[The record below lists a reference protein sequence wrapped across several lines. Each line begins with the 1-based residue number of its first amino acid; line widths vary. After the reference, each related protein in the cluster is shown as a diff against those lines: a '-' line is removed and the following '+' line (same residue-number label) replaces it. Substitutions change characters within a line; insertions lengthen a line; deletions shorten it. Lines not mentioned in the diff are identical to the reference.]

1 MFILNRERE
10 NRHNMVKNQ
19 AYLFLIF
26 TVTGIIIGILFDIF
40 RSLRKSFKTKDWLT
54 YVQDILFWILTGVI
68 LLYTIFTFGDG
79 EVRFYMFI
87 GVFIGC
93 MFYMIIFSQY
103 FISCNVAMINFIKK
117 VCKFIAYPIY
127 TLSKMICKIIAYPI
141 YTLSK
146 MIHRNIIYPIHTLIN
161 LKQSRKK

>member
-1 MFILNRERE
+1 
-10 NRHNMVKNQ
+10 MVKNQ

-40 RSLRKSFKTKDWLT
+40 RSLRKSFKTKDWIT
-54 YVQDILFWILTGVI
+54 YMQDILFWILTGFI

-103 FISCNVAMINFIKK
+103 FISCNVAIINFIKK
-117 VCKFIAYPIY
+117 ICKIVGYPIH
-127 TLSKMICKIIAYPI
+127 TLFKMICKVISYLI
-141 YTLSK
+141 YTSSK
-146 MIHRNIIYPIHTLIN
+146 MIHITIIFPIHKLIN